1 MSLAENIRARR
12 QELKLSQVYVADRLG
27 VSRQA
32 VSKWESGRSEPTA
45 SNLVD
50 LAELLEISVSDLV
63 RTPSAPSAE
72 EKSTLILRTNLSLIA
87 IILQAGMLN
96 SCTYVTYRTVE
107 GERVADHGFMAFKL
121 ALLLACSVWMACN
134 LRYEKDLAQRRKNSR
149 VELIYCCVQAAV
161 ALCTYHF
168 GLGLL
173 GSLLLFV
180 VVCVYVL
187 YINPKYMNRP
197 FGKKDAFQ

>member
-32 VSKWESGRSEPTA
+32 VSKWEAGRSEPTA

-63 RTPSAPSAE
+63 RTPSAPSTE
-72 EKSTLILRTNLSLIA
+72 EKSNLILRTNLSLMA
-87 IILQAGMLN
+87 IIL
-96 SCTYVTYRTVE
+96 
-107 GERVADHGFMAFKL
+107 
-121 ALLLACSVWMACN
+121 
-134 LRYEKDLAQRRKNSR
+134 
-149 VELIYCCVQAAV
+149 QAAV

-173 GSLLLFV
+173 GSLLLFA

-187 YINPKYMNRP
+187 YVNPKYMNRP

>member
-87 IILQAGMLN
+87 IILQAGVLN
-96 SCTYVTYRTVE
+96 SCTYVTYTMVD
-107 GERVADHGFMAFKL
+107 GERVPDHGFMLFKL
-121 ALLLACSVWMACN
+121 VLLLACSVWMASN
-134 LRYEKDLAQRRKNSR
+134 LRYEKDLMQRRKNSWI
-149 VELIYCCVQAAV
+149 ELVYCCVQAAV
-161 ALCTYHF
+161 ALCTHHF

-173 GSLLLFV
+173 GSLLLFA

-187 YINPKYMNRP
+187 YVNPKYMNRP

>member
-12 QELKLSQVYVADRLG
+12 QELKLSQVYVGDRLG

-32 VSKWESGRSEPTA
+32 VSKWEAGRSEPTA

-50 LAELLEISVSDLV
+50 LAELLETSVSELV

-72 EKSTLILRTNLSLIA
+72 EKSTLILRTNLSLMA
-87 IILQAGMLN
+87 IILQAG
-96 SCTYVTYRTVE
+96 
-107 GERVADHGFMAFKL
+107 
-121 ALLLACSVWMACN
+121 
-134 LRYEKDLAQRRKNSR
+134 
-149 VELIYCCVQAAV
+149 V

-173 GSLLLFV
+173 GTLLLLAVLIF
-180 VVCVYVL
+180 YVL

-197 FGKKDAFQ
+197 FGKKNAFQ

>member
-50 LAELLEISVSDLV
+50 LAELLEISVSELV

-87 IILQAGMLN
+87 IILQAGVLN
-96 SCTYVTYRTVE
+96 SCTYITYHMVE
-107 GERVADHGFMAFKL
+107 GERVPDHGFMLFKL
-121 ALLLACSVWMACN
+121 VLLLACSVWMARN
-134 LRYEKDLAQRRKNSR
+134 LWYEKDLTQRRKNSR
-149 VELIYCCVQAAV
+149 IELVYCCVQAAV
-161 ALCTYHF
+161 ALCAYHF

-173 GSLLLFV
+173 GSLLILA

-187 YINPKYMNRP
+187 YVNPKYMNRP
-197 FGKKDAFQ
+197 FGKKNAFQ

>member
-87 IILQAGMLN
+87 IILQAGALN
-96 SCTYVTYRTVE
+96 SCTYVTYTMVD
-107 GERVADHGFMAFKL
+107 GERVPDHGFMLFKL
-121 ALLLACSVWMACN
+121 VLLLACSVWMASN
-134 LRYEKDLAQRRKNSR
+134 LRYEKDLTQRRKNSR
-149 VELIYCCVQAAV
+149 IELIYCCVQAAI
-161 ALCTYHF
+161 ALCAYF
-168 GLGLL
+168 FELGPL
-173 GSLLLFV
+173 GSFLLLV
-180 VVCVYVL
+180 VLALYVL
-187 YINPKYMNRP
+187 IVNPESMNRP

>member
-1 MSLAENIRARR
+1 MSLAENIRKRR

-50 LAELLEISVSDLV
+50 LAELLEISVSELV
-63 RTPSAPSAE
+63 RTPSALSAE
-72 EKSTLILRTNLSLIA
+72 EKSALILRTNLSLMA

-96 SCTYVTYRTVE
+96 SCTQVTYMEVD
-107 GERVADHGFMAFKL
+107 GAKVPDHGFMLFKL
-121 ALLLACSVWMACN
+121 VMLLACSVWMARN
-134 LRYEKDLAQRRKNSR
+134 LRYEKDLVQRRKNSR
-149 VELIYCCVQAAV
+149 IEFIYCCTQAV
-161 ALCTYHF
+161 IGLCTYHL
-168 GLGLL
+168 GLGLV
-173 GSLLLFV
+173 GSLLLFAV
-180 VVCVYVL
+180 LIFYVL

>member
-12 QELKLSQVYVADRLG
+12 QELRLSQVYVADRLG

-72 EKSTLILRTNLSLIA
+72 ERSTLILRTNLSLIA
-87 IILQAGMLN
+87 IILQAGVLN
-96 SCTYVTYRTVE
+96 SCTYITYHTVE
-107 GERVADHGFMAFKL
+107 GERVPDHGFMLFKL
-121 ALLLACSVWMACN
+121 VLLLACSVWMARN
-134 LRYEKDLAQRRKNSR
+134 LWYEKDLTQRRKNSR
-149 VELIYCCVQAAV
+149 IELSYCCVQAAIG
-161 ALCTYHF
+161 LCSYYL

-173 GSLLLFV
+173 GSLLLLAVLIF
-180 VVCVYVL
+180 YVL

>member
-1 MSLAENIRARR
+1 MSLAGNIRARR

-32 VSKWESGRSEPTA
+32 VSKWEAGRSEPTA

-63 RTPSAPSAE
+63 RTPSAPSTE
-72 EKSTLILRTNLSLIA
+72 EKSNLILRTNLSLMA
-87 IILQAGMLN
+87 IIL
-96 SCTYVTYRTVE
+96 
-107 GERVADHGFMAFKL
+107 
-121 ALLLACSVWMACN
+121 
-134 LRYEKDLAQRRKNSR
+134 
-149 VELIYCCVQAAV
+149 QAAV

-173 GSLLLFV
+173 GSLLLFA

-187 YINPKYMNRP
+187 YVNPKYMNRP

>member
-32 VSKWESGRSEPTA
+32 VSKWEAGRSEPTA

-63 RTPSAPSAE
+63 RMPSAPSAE

-87 IILQAGMLN
+87 IILQAGVLN
-96 SCTYVTYRTVE
+96 SCTYVTYTTVD
-107 GERVADHGFMAFKL
+107 GERVPDHGFMLFKL
-121 ALLLACSVWMACN
+121 VLLLACSVWMASN
-134 LRYEKDLAQRRKNSR
+134 LRYEKDLTQRRKNSR
-149 VELIYCCVQAAV
+149 IELIYCCVQAAI

-173 GSLLLFV
+173 GSLALFA

-187 YINPKYMNRP
+187 YVNPKYMNRP
-197 FGKKDAFQ
+197 FGKKNAFQ

>member
-32 VSKWESGRSEPTA
+32 VSKWEAGRSEPTA

-87 IILQAGMLN
+87 IILQAGVLN
-96 SCTYVTYRTVE
+96 SCTHVTYTAVD
-107 GERVADHGFMAFKL
+107 GERVPDHGFMLFKL
-121 ALLLACSVWMACN
+121 VLLLACSVWMARN
-134 LRYEKDLAQRRKNSR
+134 LWYEKELAQRQKNSR
-149 VELIYCCVQAAV
+149 IELLYCCVQAAV
-161 ALCTYHF
+161 ALCAYHF

-173 GSLLLFV
+173 GSLLILAVACF
-180 VVCVYVL
+180 YVL
-187 YINPKYMNRP
+187 YINPKHMNRP

>member
-1 MSLAENIRARR
+1 MSLAGNIRARR

-32 VSKWESGRSEPTA
+32 VSKWEAGRSEPTA

-63 RTPSAPSAE
+63 RTPSAPSTE
-72 EKSTLILRTNLSLIA
+72 EKSNLILRTNLSLMA
-87 IILQAGMLN
+87 IIL
-96 SCTYVTYRTVE
+96 
-107 GERVADHGFMAFKL
+107 
-121 ALLLACSVWMACN
+121 
-134 LRYEKDLAQRRKNSR
+134 
-149 VELIYCCVQAAV
+149 QAAV
-161 ALCTYHF
+161 ALCTDHF

-173 GSLLLFV
+173 GSLLLFA

-187 YINPKYMNRP
+187 YVNPKYMNRP

>member
-12 QELKLSQVYVADRLG
+12 QELKLSQVYVGDRLG

-32 VSKWESGRSEPTA
+32 VSKWEAGRSELTA

-50 LAELLEISVSDLV
+50 LEELLEISVSELV

-72 EKSTLILRTNLSLIA
+72 EKSTLILRTNLSLMA
-87 IILQAGMLN
+87 ITLQAG
-96 SCTYVTYRTVE
+96 
-107 GERVADHGFMAFKL
+107 
-121 ALLLACSVWMACN
+121 
-134 LRYEKDLAQRRKNSR
+134 
-149 VELIYCCVQAAV
+149 V

-173 GSLLLFV
+173 GTLLLFAV
-180 VVCVYVL
+180 LIFYVL
-187 YINPKYMNRP
+187 YISPKYMNRP
-197 FGKKDAFQ
+197 FGKKNAFQ

>member
-12 QELKLSQVYVADRLG
+12 QELKLSQVYVGDRLG

-32 VSKWESGRSEPTA
+32 VSKWEAGRSEPTA

-50 LAELLEISVSDLV
+50 LAELLEISVSELV

-72 EKSTLILRTNLSLIA
+72 EKSTLILRTNLSLMA
-87 IILQAGMLN
+87 IILQAG
-96 SCTYVTYRTVE
+96 
-107 GERVADHGFMAFKL
+107 
-121 ALLLACSVWMACN
+121 
-134 LRYEKDLAQRRKNSR
+134 
-149 VELIYCCVQAAV
+149 V

-173 GSLLLFV
+173 GTLLLLAVLIF
-180 VVCVYVL
+180 YVL

-197 FGKKDAFQ
+197 FGKKNAFQ